1 MGNHPIIACI
11 TVHTVQL
18 LKHEASSFGFI
29 YLFLTISGQRPKE
42 NL

>member
-1 MGNHPIIACI
+1 MGNPPIKACV

-29 YLFLTISGQRPKE
+29 YLFLTIYGQRKI
-42 NL
+42 L

>member
-1 MGNHPIIACI
+1 MGNHPIIACT

-29 YLFLTISGQRPKE
+29 YLFLTIYGQRPKE